1 MVKIYYN
8 SWCEEFKKPFG
19 SILENMPVR
28 LVVEASSDRILA
40 VELVVWQ
47 EIFGQTPDRKYIKMD
62 EVSAGR
68 FEFLGTLL
76 DLHGLIFY
84 YFIGKTGIT
93 LLLILPTALFA
104 WARFVW

>member
-84 YFIGKTGIT
+84 YFKI
-93 LLLILPTALFA
+93 
-104 WARFVW
+104 